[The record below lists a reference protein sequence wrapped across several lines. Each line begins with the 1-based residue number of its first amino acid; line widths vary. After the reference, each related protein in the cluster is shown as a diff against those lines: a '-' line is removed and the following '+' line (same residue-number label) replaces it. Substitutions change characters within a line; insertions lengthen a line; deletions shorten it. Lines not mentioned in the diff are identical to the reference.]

1 VKAWACSDFWQN
13 GLACDRLEG
22 MAGAAPPGR
31 QLPVR
36 REDFSLMFNTQG
48 HFLQAAT
55 QWNSAGLFF
64 YILTKLNFTLFSY

>member
-1 VKAWACSDFWQN
+1 
-13 GLACDRLEG
+13 

-64 YILTKLNFTLFSY
+64 FILTKLNFTLFSY